1 MKKILFGPQIIT
13 EIIFYKK
20 KIIFLFL
27 RDRNYFFD
35 KKFNVMKMEANVSSA
50 RTAQNTAHLDF
61 QLNPRDLI
69 LIRQILYQEIE

>member
-1 MKKILFGPQIIT
+1 M
-13 EIIFYKK
+13 
-20 KIIFLFL
+20 

-61 QLNPRDLI
+61 QLNPRDLVLIEQISYQVIEWDLLYNI
-69 LIRQILYQEIE
+69 LAPPINPYSQLASPTN